1 MATLTRTRPRTMRR
15 YPTAFAERNKIVI
28 AVVGLLVLALAFVIT
43 FEAGSLPVIGAGAQ
57 HEAYFAEAG
66 GLHTGDEVRVAGVK
80 VGKVTDIKLVG
91 DRVLVT
97 FRTKGVTLGDQ
108 TSAAVD
114 VKTLLGQKYL
124 ALDPA
129 GTAPLSGPI
138 PVDHTTTP
146 YDVNAAF
153 SGLATDLGQI
163 DTAQLSKSL
172 NVLADTFKDTP
183 AAVRSMVAGLT
194 ALSKTI
200 SSRDTQL
207 SELFAKTSS
216 VSATISTHDADLAKI
231 VDDGNQLMSVLAAR
245 RQAVSEMLQGTAA
258 LGAQVK
264 GLVADN
270 QAQLTPAL
278 QKLDKVSTILQQNQS
293 NLDTAVKELGP
304 YYRMLA
310 SAMGNGRWVD
320 SYVCGLFDDQ
330 DAPVLQNDVTRN
342 CHPGGAK

>member
-1 MATLTRTRPRTMRR
+1 MAGAQRQRR
-15 YPTAFAERNKIVI
+15 YPTSFAERNKIVI
-28 AVVGLLVLALAFVIT
+28 AIVGLLVLVGVFAVT
-43 FEAGSLPVIGAGAQ
+43 FDSESLPIIGGGKVQ
-57 HEAYFAEAG
+57 QAYFAEAG

-80 VGKVTDIKLVG
+80 VGKVTGIRLDG
-91 DRVLVT
+91 DRVLVS
-97 FRTKGVTLGDQ
+97 FRVKGVTLGDQ

-129 GTAPLSGPI
+129 GTQALSGPI
-138 PVDHTTTP
+138 PETHTTTP
-146 YDVNAAF
+146 YDVNAAL
-153 SGLATDLGQI
+153 SDLSTDLGQI
-163 DTAQLSKSL
+163 DNTRLEKSL
-172 NVLADTFKDTP
+172 NLLADAFKDTP
-183 AAVRSMVAGLT
+183 ASVRSMVGGLT